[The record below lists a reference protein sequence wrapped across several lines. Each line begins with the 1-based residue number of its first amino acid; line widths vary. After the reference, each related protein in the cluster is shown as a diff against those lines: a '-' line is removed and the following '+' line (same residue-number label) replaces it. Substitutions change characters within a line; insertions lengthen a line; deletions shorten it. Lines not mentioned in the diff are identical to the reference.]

1 MPLKQEQSSAV
12 SLKYHGD
19 RTANQR
25 DRREE
30 RGHKSEGVNSFK
42 LVSPV
47 FKFQTK
53 SNLIKYE

>member
-1 MPLKQEQSSAV
+1 MPLKQAQSSAV

-30 RGHKSEGVNSFK
+30 RGHKSEGVNSFTCIQIK
-42 LVSPV
+42 
-47 FKFQTK
+47 TK